1 MTFEII
7 ILILQTVGPFTV
19 LVTVYFLVTELKEQ
33 NRVARAHARQNI
45 ADSHQRLTLAGLE
58 EIIIR
63 IKVKLRAGEDLTPE
77 EETAYLTHFTA
88 ILRGRQSQH
97 YQYSLGMLD
106 QSEWDAMLSSFKTL
120 LGDERNLKIWSWV
133 APTFPADFVK
143 LVQNEIGETPT
154 EAPPSDEV
162 AIDKEEIPEED
173 PEEETTKN

>member
-1 MTFEII
+1 
-7 ILILQTVGPFTV
+7 
-19 LVTVYFLVTELKEQ
+19 
-33 NRVARAHARQNI
+33 
-45 ADSHQRLTLAGLE
+45 
-58 EIIIR
+58 
-63 IKVKLRAGEDLTPE
+63 
-77 EETAYLTHFTA
+77 
-88 ILRGRQSQH
+88 
-97 YQYSLGMLD
+97 MLD